1 MIDAACVVIII
12 IRNYALY
19 LGNYVRDFLLFV
31 FRELGKL
38 GFGRCEISKVM
49 VNSTRSFFKECAN
62 TN

>member
-38 GFGRCEISKVM
+38 GFWRCEISKVM